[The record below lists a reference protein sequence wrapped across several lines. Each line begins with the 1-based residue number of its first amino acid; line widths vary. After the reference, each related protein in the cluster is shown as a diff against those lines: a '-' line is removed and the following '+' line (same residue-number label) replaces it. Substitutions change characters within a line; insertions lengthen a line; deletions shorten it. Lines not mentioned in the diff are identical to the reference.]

1 MTGSSRS
8 VCDHNTQYL
17 VNLAKAGDTSAINQL
32 CRVYGERVR
41 RMVRLRMG
49 KELRPKLDSVDLV
62 QDAILSAF
70 EGLGDFTYKNE
81 GDFLRW
87 LSRIAQNALRDNL
100 DKLHADKRDIRRE
113 VRLDSNRPA
122 TQSPHVEPRG
132 PIQATT
138 PSVILSKKEDL
149 DKLEKALDKLKP
161 EYREVIVLA
170 KIEELSYAEIAD
182 RLGKS
187 IDAVGHLISRAMIAL
202 SDLF

>member
-1 MTGSSRS
+1 MLES

-70 EGLGDFTYKNE
+70 EGLGNFTYKNE

-113 VRLDSNRPA
+113 VRLDSNRPT
-122 TQSPHVEPRG
+122 TQSPHPKPHE

-187 IDAVGHLISRAMIAL
+187 VNAVGHLISRAMIAL
-202 SDLF
+202 SDCF

>member
-1 MTGSSRS
+1 MAKS

-17 VNLAKAGDTSAINQL
+17 VTLAKAGDNSAVNQL

-49 KELRPKLDSVDLV
+49 SELRPKLDSMDLV
-62 QDAILSAF
+62 QDVIFSALQ
-70 EGLGDFTYKNE
+70 GLGNFTYKNE

-100 DKLHADKRDIRRE
+100 DKLYADKRDIRRE
-113 VRLDSNRPA
+113 VRLDNNESE
-122 TQSPHVEPRG
+122 TEGGDVGPRG

-138 PSVILSKKEDL
+138 PSMILSQKEDL

-161 EYREVIVLA
+161 EFREVIVLA
-170 KIEELSYAEIAD
+170 KIDELSYAEIAD

-187 IDAVGHLISRAMIAL
+187 INAVGHLISRAMIAL
-202 SDLF
+202 SDVF

>member
-1 MTGSSRS
+1 MAKS

-32 CRVYGERVR
+32 CTVYGERVR

-49 KELRPKLDSVDLV
+49 RELRPKLDSVDLV

-100 DKLHADKRDIRRE
+100 DRLYADKRDIRRE
-113 VRLDSNRPA
+113 VRLDSNGPA
-122 TQSPHVEPRG
+122 TQSPHVEPNV
-132 PIQATT
+132 PIQTTT

-187 IDAVGHLISRAMIAL
+187 INAVGHLISRAMIAL
-202 SDLF
+202 SDSL